1 LSDTSRGRDA
11 ILGRLREAFA
21 RTPEREAEAIAT
33 VENRVFHPTPNLIPA
48 RGQLDL
54 EGRIE
59 LFTQMA
65 RNVQAEVE
73 RLPSLSDVPAAIAAF
88 LRRHNL
94 PQKIVAAPDPW
105 LEQAGFASQ
114 PLLRVRFGDPVEA
127 DLAGVTVAFAGVAE
141 TGTLMLC
148 SSPQRPALLAFLPE
162 NSLIVLPSAS
172 IHGAYEQAWQEL
184 RRTLGVPPRS
194 VNLVTG
200 PSRTGDIAQKL
211 ELGAHG
217 PRRLA
222 VLLVDDM
229 APA

>member
-1 LSDTSRGRDA
+1 MSESGRGRDA

-21 RTPEREAEAIAT
+21 RSPEQEAQAIAT
-33 VENRVFHPTPNLIPA
+33 VEQRVFHPTPNLIPA

-59 LFTQMA
+59 LFTTMA

-73 RLPSLSDVPAAIAAF
+73 RLPRLADLPAAVAGF

-94 PQKIVAAPDPW
+94 PQKVVAAPDR
-105 LEQAGFASQ
+105 LLHQAGFASQ
-114 PLLRVRFGDPVEA
+114 PLLRVRHGDPEETDPV
-127 DLAGVTVAFAGVAE
+127 GVTVAFAGIAE

-148 SSPQRPALLAFLPE
+148 SSADRPTLLAFLPE

-172 IHGAYEQAWQEL
+172 MFGAYEQAWQEL
-184 RRTLGVPPRS
+184 RRVLGRPPRS

-217 PRRLA
+217 PKRLC
-222 VLLVDDM
+222 VLLVDDLT
-229 APA
+229 PA

>member
-1 LSDTSRGRDA
+1 LSDASRGREA
-11 ILGRLREAFA
+11 ILGRLRDAYA

-33 VENRVFHPTPNLIPA
+33 VENRVFHPQPNLIPR

-59 LFTQMA
+59 LFTTMA

-73 RLPSLSDVPAAIAAF
+73 RLPHLRDLPGAIAAF

-94 PQKIVAAPDPW
+94 PQKIVAAPDP
-105 LEQAGFASQ
+105 LLQRANFSSQ
-114 PLLRVRFGDPVEA
+114 PLMR
-127 DLAGVTVAFAGVAE
+127 
-141 TGTLMLC
+141 C
-148 SSPQRPALLAFLPE
+148 SSPERPTLLAYLPE
-162 NSLIVLPSAS
+162 NSLIVLPTVQ
-172 IHGAYEQAWQEL
+172 IHGAYEQAWQQL
-184 RRTLGVPPRS
+184 RETLGTPPRS
-194 VNLVTG
+194 VNFVTG

-222 VLLVDDM
+222 VLLIDDLG
-229 APA
+229 PV